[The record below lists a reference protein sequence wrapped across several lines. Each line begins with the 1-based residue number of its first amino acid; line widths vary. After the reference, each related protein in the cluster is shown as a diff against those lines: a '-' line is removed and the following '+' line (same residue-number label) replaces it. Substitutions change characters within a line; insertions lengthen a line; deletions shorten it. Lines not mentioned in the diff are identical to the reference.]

1 MCHFYLNSYK
11 RLMEEQHLLAL
22 IDKFLNG
29 TANSFE
35 KKQLDDWY
43 QKNNEE
49 ETVWLSDTPD
59 EEELIQ
65 QKMLLKI
72 KEHVVGTRT
81 PIRSLYRRM
90 LLKVAAVLAG
100 LSLFT
105 GYYFYKMQSVSPHTA
120 TLSASMQASE
130 KLLEN
135 KYILL
140 PDSSTV
146 LLHSGSKISYSFNGK
161 TRELTLEGEAYFDI
175 KHIQS
180 QPFIIHTGKV
190 TTTVIGTAF
199 NIKAYPNHKIIVSVT
214 RGRVK
219 VADGNKKLLAILV
232 PDQQVVYNELT
243 RVTNQN
249 KVNALQIIEWANSD
263 MQFSDMPFKQLADRL
278 SRRYN
283 VEVKFQ
289 HAELENCLITGR
301 FNGTEP
307 LDSALK
313 IVAATMAT
321 TYTVNG
327 NIVTIDGKGCN

>member
-1 MCHFYLNSYK
+1 
-11 RLMEEQHLLAL
+11 MEEQHLLSL

-35 KKQLDDWY
+35 KKQLNDWY

-49 ETVWLSDTPD
+49 ETVWLTDKPD
-59 EEELIQ
+59 EEDIIQ
-65 QKMLLKI
+65 
-72 KEHVVGTRT
+72 
-81 PIRSLYRRM
+81 RRM
-90 LLKVAAVLAG
+90 LLKIQEHVVNTRTPVRSLFRRVLPKIAAVLAG
-100 LSLFT
+100 ISVLT
-105 GYYFYKMQSVSPHTA
+105 GYFFYKTQSIAPHTA
-120 TLSASMQASE
+120 ILSASMQASE

-146 LLHSGSKISYSFNGK
+146 LLHSGSKISYAFNGK

-175 KHIQS
+175 KHMQS

-190 TTTVIGTAF
+190 KTTVLGTAF
-199 NIKAYPNHKIIVSVT
+199 NIKAYPNQKITVSVT
-214 RGRVK
+214 RGK
-219 VADGNKKLLAILV
+219 VIITDADKKILAILL

-243 RVTNQN
+243 RVTDQH
-249 KVNALQIIEWANSD
+249 KVKALQMIEWANSD
-263 MQFSDMPFKQLADRL
+263 MQFIDMPFKQLADRL

-301 FNGTEP
+301 FIGTEP
-307 LDSALK
+307 LDSVMK
-313 IVAATMAT
+313 VVSATMAT

-327 NIVTIDGKGCN
+327 NVVNIDGKGCN

>member
-1 MCHFYLNSYK
+1 
-11 RLMEEQHLLAL
+11 MEEQHLLGL

-35 KKQLDDWY
+35 KRQLDDWY

-49 ETVWLSDTPD
+49 ETVWLSDTSD

-65 QKMLLKI
+65 QRMLLKI
-72 KEHVVGTRT
+72 KEHVVNTRR
-81 PIRSLYRRM
+81 PVRPLFSRM
-90 LLKVAAVLAG
+90 MPKVAAVLAG
-100 LSLFT
+100 IAVLS
-105 GYYFYKMQSVSPHTA
+105 GYYFYKTQGKASPKAILT
-120 TLSASMQASE
+120 ASMQASE

-135 KYILL
+135 KYVLL

-146 LLHSGSKISYSFNGK
+146 LLHSGSKISYTFNGK

-175 KHIQS
+175 KHMQY

-190 TTTVIGTAF
+190 TTTVLGTAF
-199 NIKAYPNHKIIVSVT
+199 NIKAYPNQKITVSVT
-214 RGRVK
+214 RGRVS
-219 VADGNKKLLAILV
+219 VADGNKKILAILL

-243 RVTNQN
+243 KVTDQH
-249 KVNALQIIEWANSD
+249 KVNASQIMEWANSD
-263 MQFSDMPFKQLADRL
+263 MQFNDMPFKQLADRL
-278 SRRYN
+278 SRRYD

-321 TYTVNG
+321 TYTVDG
-327 NIVTIDGKGCN
+327 NVVTIDGKGCN